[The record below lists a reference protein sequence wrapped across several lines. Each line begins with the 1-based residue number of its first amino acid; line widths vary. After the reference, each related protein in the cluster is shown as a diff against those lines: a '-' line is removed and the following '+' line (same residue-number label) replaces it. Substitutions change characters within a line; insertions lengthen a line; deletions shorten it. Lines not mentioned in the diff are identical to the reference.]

1 MEETPKRKELT
12 LAHRQSAYCIIYQ
25 SLKNGALP
33 HGIFSSTAKLFKV
46 SKSTIGRLWRDTNV
60 KIANEGVT
68 AFAILTNTD
77 FFETKS
83 KNRGRPLKWNRE
95 EVREEVRNVP
105 LSLRQTWDG
114 LSQALKVPAST
125 LRYMRTKEKLFYRHS
140 SSLTHYL
147 TDDHKIARLSYVLDE
162 IHMETVDNN
171 TQ

>member
-12 LAHRQSAYCIIYQ
+12 LAHWQSAYCIIYQ

-68 AFAILTNTD
+68 AFSILTKTD

-83 KNRGRPLKWNRE
+83 KNRGRPVKWNRE
-95 EVREEVRNVP
+95 
-105 LSLRQTWDG
+105 
-114 LSQALKVPAST
+114 
-125 LRYMRTKEKLFYRHS
+125 
-140 SSLTHYL
+140 
-147 TDDHKIARLSYVLDE
+147 
-162 IHMETVDNN
+162 
-171 TQ
+171 